1 MIPRLRLVATALALF
16 VSVAGP
22 TSAAAQDWNAGSIR
36 WRPFAVGLAEARTS
50 GLPVCLVVSTEWCP
64 HCRTYA
70 RVFHDPRVV
79 AAAKG
84 LVMIHVDKDADP
96 ESAAFYAPDGD
107 YIPRTLF
114 LDSAAKLRPEIHAA
128 RTKYRHFFDEADASQ
143 LLEAMAAAKKG
154 LPRRK

>member
-1 MIPRLRLVATALALF
+1 MSPRFVTTTLALLLALLAPPRA
-16 VSVAGP
+16 S
-22 TSAAAQDWNAGSIR
+22 AQDWNAASIH
-36 WRPFAVGLAEARTS
+36 WRPFAEGLAEARKS

-114 LDSAAKLRPEIHAA
+114 LDSAAKLRPEIHAV
-128 RTKYRHFFDEADASQ
+128 RTRYRHFFDEADADQ